1 MAEAARDAAVVRI
14 PLVELMALLLI
25 EEEEEAIGERMIDF
39 LSVVGL

>member
-25 EEEEEAIGERMIDF
+25 EEEEAIGERMIDF